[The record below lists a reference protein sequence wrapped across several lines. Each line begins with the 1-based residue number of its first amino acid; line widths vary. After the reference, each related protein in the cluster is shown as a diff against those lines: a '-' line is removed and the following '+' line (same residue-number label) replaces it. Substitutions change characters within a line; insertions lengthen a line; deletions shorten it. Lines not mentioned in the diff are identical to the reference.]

1 MKRIITLSAVALPAL
16 LAFSCTRVNY
26 ETTRTPTA
34 SVTKTRTLLFPIES
48 QPQGVATYVDS
59 VNVGPTPVTVQ
70 ASYDCNEVTYKS
82 DSITK
87 VSHAGLDITAGAILL
102 GGGLMFFAF
111 NAIPEM
117 PTEGMIT
124 TSVIGVGLSIPGLAL
139 LIRGAVLKKK
149 NGKIKSSEMQTVEE
163 CPPRVWK
170 LILAK
175 EGYLPAERI
184 LKTSDE
190 GKTSL
195 VILSPASIMGGG
207 APPPAAVDKAA
218 LLSSMAAKTETLTG
232 SDKTVAGGAKTAVQE
247 RMKSIP
253 AAASFGEGFESAGD
267 DLFITLDAGDTKM
280 FEMTT
285 EKGYCYAITSVAQA
299 GNPVY
304 LAVFLDGKEIVKD
317 FTGSDMASVNFCST
331 SSDPVRVTL
340 YSINDSVAGLRI
352 YYQAK

>member
-1 MKRIITLSAVALPAL
+1 MKRIIRFSVVSLPAL
-16 LAFSCTRVNY
+16 LAISCTRVNY
-26 ETTRTPTA
+26 ETVRTPTA
-34 SVTKTRTLLFPIES
+34 SVTKTKTLLFPIDS
-48 QPQGVATYVDS
+48 QPQGASTYVDS
-59 VNVGPTPVTVQ
+59 INVGPTPVTVQ
-70 ASYDCNEVTYKS
+70 AGYDCNEVTYKN
-82 DSITK
+82 DTVTK
-87 VSHAGLDITAGAILL
+87 VRNAGLDITAGAILL
-102 GGGLMFFAF
+102 GGGLMFLAF
-111 NAIPEM
+111 NGIPSI
-117 PTEGMIT
+117 PPEGMAA

-139 LIRGAVLKKK
+139 LIRGSVLKKK

-163 CPPRVWK
+163 CPARVWK
-170 LILAK
+170 LVLAK
-175 EGYLPAERI
+175 EGHLPAERI

-195 VILSPASIMGGG
+195 VVLSPATMMGGG
-207 APPPAAVDKAA
+207 ALPPAAVDKSA

-232 SDKTVAGGAKTAVQE
+232 SDKTVAGDAKMAVQE

-253 AAASFGEGFESAGD
+253 EAVSFGEGFESAGD
-267 DLFITLDAGDTKM
+267 DLFITLEAGDTKM

-304 LAVFLDGKEIVKD
+304 LAVFRDGKEIVKD
-317 FTGSDMASVNFCST
+317 FMGSDMASVSFCST

-340 YSINDSVAGLRI
+340 YSVNASVAGLRI